1 MERDL
6 FLRKYRIEQEDF
18 DAAGV
23 SWEELTAIA
32 DHYATIEG
40 KLREIG
46 KDFVDKYLYD
56 IEKAGIHSYR
66 YRTKAP
72 GHLLEKIIRKK
83 KEQPEKFAQLGV
95 DNYWKYVTD
104 LIGIRVFFLYREDWR
119 HFHEYITSAFE
130 NAPEQYVKDRERD
143 FDNDETHC
151 YIAERPKVY
160 RRNGD
165 SRIYEAVDAAG
176 GFTENAARESINL
189 ASKVSDGMQITI
201 YNKEEAASLPA
212 GGTSAGKNSGQ
223 DQMSGSSSLVNLNTA
238 TKEELM
244 TLKGIG
250 ESKAEDIIRY
260 REKSGG
266 FKKIEDIMKISGI
279 KEAGF
284 QKIKDSIT
292 V

>member
-1 MERDL
+1 MKDNKKKIL
-6 FLRKYRIEQEDF
+6 AAAAFLI
-18 DAAGV
+18 AAGLV
-23 SWEELTAIA
+23 FGMSKKENGIRELDDSGAVVMSGSMQELMGS
-32 DHYATIEG
+32 EG
-40 KLREIG
+40 KRDAEKNTQTESESGVGESREAGNETGTG
-46 KDFVDKYLYD
+46 KSPSETQMEVDNSKA
-56 IEKAGIHSYR
+56 AGIYV
-66 YRTKAP
+66 YICGEVANP
-72 GHLLEKIIRKK
+72 G
-83 KEQPEKFAQLGV
+83 
-95 DNYWKYVTD
+95 
-104 LIGIRVFFLYREDWR
+104 
-119 HFHEYITSAFE
+119 
-130 NAPEQYVKDRERD
+130 
-143 FDNDETHC
+143 
-151 YIAERPKVY
+151 VY
-160 RRNGD
+160 ELSED

-176 GFTENAARESINL
+176 GFTEKAARESINL

-212 GGTSAGKNSGQ
+212 DGTSAGKNSGQ

>member
-1 MERDL
+1 MKDNKKKIL
-6 FLRKYRIEQEDF
+6 AAAAFLI
-18 DAAGV
+18 AAGLLFGM
-23 SWEELTAIA
+23 SKKENGIRELDDSGAVVMSGSMQELMGS
-32 DHYATIEG
+32 EG
-40 KLREIG
+40 KRDAEKNTKLSTDSSIPDGEKNPQTESESGVGESREAGNETGTG
-46 KDFVDKYLYD
+46 KSPSETQVEVDNSKA
-56 IEKAGIHSYR
+56 AGIYV
-66 YRTKAP
+66 YICGEVAAP
-72 GHLLEKIIRKK
+72 G
-83 KEQPEKFAQLGV
+83 
-95 DNYWKYVTD
+95 
-104 LIGIRVFFLYREDWR
+104 
-119 HFHEYITSAFE
+119 
-130 NAPEQYVKDRERD
+130 
-143 FDNDETHC
+143 
-151 YIAERPKVY
+151 VY
-160 RRNGD
+160 ELSED

>member
-1 MERDL
+1 MKDNKKKIL
-6 FLRKYRIEQEDF
+6 AAAAFLI
-18 DAAGV
+18 AAGLV
-23 SWEELTAIA
+23 FGMSKKENGIRELDDSGAVVMSRSMQELMGS
-32 DHYATIEG
+32 EG
-40 KLREIG
+40 KRDAEKNTKLSTDSSIPDGEKNPQTESESGVGESREAGNETGTG
-46 KDFVDKYLYD
+46 KSPSETQVEVDNSKA
-56 IEKAGIHSYR
+56 AGIYV
-66 YRTKAP
+66 YICGEVANP
-72 GHLLEKIIRKK
+72 G
-83 KEQPEKFAQLGV
+83 
-95 DNYWKYVTD
+95 
-104 LIGIRVFFLYREDWR
+104 
-119 HFHEYITSAFE
+119 
-130 NAPEQYVKDRERD
+130 
-143 FDNDETHC
+143 
-151 YIAERPKVY
+151 VY
-160 RRNGD
+160 ELSKD
-165 SRIYEAVDAAG
+165 SRIYEAVDVAG

>member
-1 MERDL
+1 MKDNKKKIL
-6 FLRKYRIEQEDF
+6 AAAAFLI
-18 DAAGV
+18 AAGLV
-23 SWEELTAIA
+23 FGMSKKENGIRELDDSGAVVMSGSMQELMGS
-32 DHYATIEG
+32 EG
-40 KLREIG
+40 KRDAEKNTKLSTDSSIPDGEKNPQTESESGVGESREAGNETGTG
-46 KDFVDKYLYD
+46 KSPSETQVEVDNSKA
-56 IEKAGIHSYR
+56 AGIYV
-66 YRTKAP
+66 YICGEVANP
-72 GHLLEKIIRKK
+72 G
-83 KEQPEKFAQLGV
+83 
-95 DNYWKYVTD
+95 
-104 LIGIRVFFLYREDWR
+104 
-119 HFHEYITSAFE
+119 
-130 NAPEQYVKDRERD
+130 
-143 FDNDETHC
+143 
-151 YIAERPKVY
+151 VY
-160 RRNGD
+160 ELSED

-189 ASKVSDGMQITI
+189 ASRVSDGMQITI
-201 YNKEEAASLPA
+201 YTKEEAASLPA

>member
-1 MERDL
+1 MKDHKKKIL
-6 FLRKYRIEQEDF
+6 TAAAFLI
-18 DAAGV
+18 AAGLV
-23 SWEELTAIA
+23 FGLTGSRDSARELDDTGAIVMNS
-32 DHYATIEG
+32 G
-40 KLREIG
+40 GNREPG
-46 KDFVDKYLYD
+46 EQAEDKN
-56 IEKAGIHSYR
+56 IS
-66 YRTKAP
+66 
-72 GHLLEKIIRKK
+72 
-83 KEQPEKFAQLGV
+83 
-95 DNYWKYVTD
+95 
-104 LIGIRVFFLYREDWR
+104 
-119 HFHEYITSAFE
+119 
-130 NAPEQYVKDRERD
+130 APENNTPEDRRDVENSEKSGVYV
-143 FDNDETHC
+143 
-151 YIAERPKVY
+151 YICGEVANPGVY
-160 RRNGD
+160 ELSED

-284 QKIKDSIT
+284 QKIKDNIT